1 MEIEGKDVKEVLK
14 KGCPYNFNEFNK
26 RMSVNSVFNGIAISI
41 DMIEEN
47 PEKIRLF
54 ALRSFGE
61 TLYHSITDACLEYGY
76 KAA

>member
-1 MEIEGKDVKEVLK
+1 
-14 KGCPYNFNEFNK
+14 
-26 RMSVNSVFNGIAISI
+26 MSVNSVFNGIAISI

-76 KAA
+76 SRLKIKLILNILEFYYLELNR